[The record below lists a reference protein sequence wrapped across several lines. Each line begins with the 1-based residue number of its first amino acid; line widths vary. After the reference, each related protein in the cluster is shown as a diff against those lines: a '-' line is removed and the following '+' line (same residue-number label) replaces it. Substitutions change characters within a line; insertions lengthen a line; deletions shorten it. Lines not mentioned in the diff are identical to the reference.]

1 MDVVIV
7 GAGAAGVGAGLAL
20 QAAGVPFVIVEAA
33 DRVGG
38 RAYTDKTS
46 LHAPWDQGC
55 HWFHCADVNPLVPW
69 ADRLGVDYE
78 KRDRIDLS
86 RDWVAGRWLDDD
98 ELARSGEKIDAAF
111 AEVYAAAGRGEEGPM
126 AGPLRRG
133 GGAPIIPYVARL
145 MASADPEEVSTIG
158 YARYADTQVNLSVRS
173 GLGDLVQRMAA
184 GLPVRLSTP
193 VSRVDQ
199 GARGVRVTTP
209 AGVIE
214 AKAAIVT
221 ASTNVLTS
229 GAIVFGS
236 EAARGMVELMQ
247 DVPCGAYEKIAV
259 ALRRLPMDMGDTQ
272 FLWVDPGTGARAL
285 NFQIAPTAAPVLIA
299 HVGGTDAVTLAH
311 EGREAMVALA
321 VERLAD
327 AFGSGIR
334 GEVAGAAVTGWQ
346 SSPWVR
352 GAYSYT
358 KPGLWQRRD
367 AMISAETGDIHF
379 AGEAFSPD
387 WYATA
392 HGAWQTGQDVAARVV
407 ARIAG

>member
-7 GAGAAGVGAGLAL
+7 GAGAAGIGAGLAL
-20 QAAGVPFVIVEAA
+20 QAAGVPFVMLEAA

-38 RAYTDKTS
+38 RAYTDRHS

-55 HWFHCADVNPLVPW
+55 HWFHCADVNPLVSW

-86 RDWVAGRWLDDD
+86 RDWVCGRWQD
-98 ELARSGEKIDAAF
+98 EAEQAQTDQAIDAAF
-111 AEVYAAAGRGEEGPM
+111 AAVYAAAERGEEGPV

-133 GGAPIIPYVARL
+133 GDAPIIPYIARL
-145 MASADPEEVSTIG
+145 MASGDPEAVSTIG
-158 YARYADTQVNLSVRS
+158 YARYADTHVNLSVRS
-173 GLGDLVQRMAA
+173 GLGDLIERMAA

-199 GARGVRVTTP
+199 GAKGVRVTTP

-229 GAIVFGS
+229 GAISFGP
-236 EAARGMVELMQ
+236 EVRGVLDPMQ
-247 DVPCGAYEKIAV
+247 DVPCGAYEKIAI
-259 ALRRLPMDMGDTQ
+259 ALRRLPLDMGDTQ
-272 FLWVDPGTGARAL
+272 FVWIDPGTGARAL
-285 NFQIAPTAAPVLIA
+285 SFQIAPTASPVMIA
-299 HVGGTDAVTLAH
+299 HVGGSDAVALAR

-321 VERLAD
+321 VDRLAD
-327 AFGSGIR
+327 AYGSAIR
-334 GEVAGAAVTGWQ
+334 TEVVSAAVTGWQ
-346 SSPWVR
+346 ANQWVR

-358 KPGLWQRRD
+358 KPGLWQARD
-367 AMISAETGDIHF
+367 AMIAADTADIHF
-379 AGEAFSPD
+379 AGEAFSRD

-392 HGAWQTGQDVAARVV
+392 HGAWQSGQDVAARVV
-407 ARIAG
+407 ARIRA

>member
-7 GAGAAGVGAGLAL
+7 GAGAAGIGAGLAL

-33 DRVGG
+33 GRVGG
-38 RAYTDKTS
+38 RAYTDRTS
-46 LHAPWDQGC
+46 LPEAWDQGC

-78 KRDRIDLS
+78 TRDRIDLS
-86 RDWVAGRWLDDD
+86 RDWVGGRWLDEA
-98 ELARSGEKIDAAF
+98 ELARSGEEIDAAF
-111 AEVYAAAGRGEEGPM
+111 AEVYAAAARGEEGPM

-133 GGAPIIPYVARL
+133 GAAPVIPYIARL
-145 MASADPEEVSTIG
+145 MASADPEDVSTIG
-158 YARYADTQVNLSVRS
+158 YARYADTDVDLSVRG
-173 GLGDLVQRMAA
+173 GLGTLIERMAS

-193 VSRVDQ
+193 ATRVDQ
-199 GARGVRVTTP
+199 VANGVKVTTP
-209 AGVIE
+209 AGVID

-229 GAIVFGS
+229 GAIAFGP
-236 EAARGMVELMQ
+236 EVREVLDPMQ

-259 ALRRLPMDMGDTQ
+259 ALRRLPLDMGDTQ
-272 FLWVDPGTGARAL
+272 FVWIDPGTGARAIS
-285 NFQIAPTAAPVLIA
+285 FQIAPTASPVMIA
-299 HVGGTDAVTLAH
+299 HVGGSDAVALAR

-327 AFGSGIR
+327 AFGSAIR
-334 GEVAGAAVTGWQ
+334 AEVVGAAVTGWQ
-346 SSPWVR
+346 ANAFVR

-358 KPGLWQRRD
+358 KPGLWQKRD
-367 AMISAETGDIHF
+367 EMMAADTGDIVF
-379 AGEAFSPD
+379 AGEAFSRP

-392 HGAWQTGQDVAARVV
+392 HGAYRSGQDAAARVAARIG
-407 ARIAG
+407 RG

>member
-7 GAGAAGVGAGLAL
+7 GAGAAGIGAGLAL
-20 QAAGVPFVIVEAA
+20 QAAGVPFVMVEAA

-38 RAYTDKTS
+38 RAYTDTHS

-86 RDWVAGRWLDDD
+86 RNWVAGHWLDDAA
-98 ELARSGEKIDAAF
+98 LARSGAQIDAAF
-111 AEVYAAAGRGEEGPM
+111 GAVYAAAERGEEGPI
-126 AGPLRRG
+126 AEPLRRG
-133 GGAPIIPYVARL
+133 GDAPIIPYVARL
-145 MASADPEEVSTIG
+145 MASADPEMVSTIG
-158 YARYADTQVNLSVRS
+158 YARYADTQVNYSVRS
-173 GLGDLVQRMAA
+173 GLGDLIERMAA

-193 VSRVDQ
+193 VTRVDQ
-199 GARGVRVTTP
+199 GAHGVRVTTP
-209 AGVIE
+209 AGVIV

-229 GAIVFGS
+229 GAIGFGP
-236 EAARGMVELMQ
+236 EVREVLDLMQ

-272 FLWVDPGTGARAL
+272 FLWVDPGNGARAL
-285 NFQIAPTAAPVLIA
+285 SFQIAPTAAPVLIA
-299 HVGGTDAVTLAH
+299 HVGGSDAVALAR
-311 EGREAMVALA
+311 EGRDAMVALA

-327 AFGSGIR
+327 AFGSGVR
-334 GEVAGAAVTGWQ
+334 AEVLGGAVTGWQ
-346 SSPWVR
+346 ANPWVR

-358 KPGLWQRRD
+358 RPGTWQARD
-367 AMISAETGDIHF
+367 ALIAADTGDIAF
-379 AGEAFSPD
+379 AGEAFSRD

-392 HGAWQTGQDVAARVV
+392 HGAYQSGQDAADRVL
-407 ARIAG
+407 ARIGQG